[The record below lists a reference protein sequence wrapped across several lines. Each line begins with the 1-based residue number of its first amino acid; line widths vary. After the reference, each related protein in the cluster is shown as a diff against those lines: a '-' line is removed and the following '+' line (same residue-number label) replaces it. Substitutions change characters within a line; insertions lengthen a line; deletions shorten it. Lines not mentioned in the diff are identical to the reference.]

1 MGATPLL
8 WHESSPEPIGM
19 SEGEELGRGTGFA
32 KLSCCISAPVEVAIQ
47 CICCWTGK
55 NDPLFFLNV
64 KVFFPLI
71 EKSHVR
77 CIFIYND
84 DM

>member
-1 MGATPLL
+1 MVCLGERGWMGA
-8 WHESSPEPIGM
+8 
-19 SEGEELGRGTGFA
+19 GFA

-55 NDPLFFLNV
+55 NDPFFFLNV

-71 EKSHVR
+71 EKSQSGA
-77 CIFIYND
+77 FYLQ
-84 DM
+84 